1 MTDEI
6 ENVKR
11 QNMAGEKS
19 VGTLRKN
26 LASEANNRSYRESC
40 FFCENFRRKR
50 KYVERPYMALEKLE
64 EEFKLLK

>member
-11 QNMAGEKS
+11 QKMPGEKS

-50 KYVERPYMALEKLE
+50 KYVERP
-64 EEFKLLK
+64 

>member
-11 QNMAGEKS
+11 QKMAGEKS

-26 LASEANNRSYRESC
+26 LVSEANNRSYRESC
-40 FFCENFRRKR
+40 FFCENFCTKR
-50 KYVERPYMALEKLE
+50 KYVERP
-64 EEFKLLK
+64 